1 MALNKGFFEIEYQK
15 IEINEKIGLGN
26 LTVRRS
32 HYEQNGI
39 ILLVF
44 SPEKAIFF
52 DNSSRPEYHVAPCL
66 IHL

>member
-32 HYEQNGI
+32 HSQMLMI
-39 ILLVF
+39 IDSKL
-44 SPEKAIFF
+44 
-52 DNSSRPEYHVAPCL
+52 
-66 IHL
+66 